1 VSVHNPVRPL
11 WTCSGCGDPWPCV
24 SRQRQL
30 LAEYGRA
37 PVALAIY
44 MTALFVDAV
53 CDLPRTPAGE
63 LYQRFLGWI
72 RH

>member
-1 VSVHNPVRPL
+1 
-11 WTCSGCGDPWPCV
+11 V